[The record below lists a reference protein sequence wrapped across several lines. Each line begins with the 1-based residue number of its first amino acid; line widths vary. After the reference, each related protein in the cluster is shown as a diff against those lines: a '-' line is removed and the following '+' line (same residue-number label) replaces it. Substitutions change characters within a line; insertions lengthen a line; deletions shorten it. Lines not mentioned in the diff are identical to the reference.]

1 MIDVADIE
9 SDDELCG
16 DRHMPVRLRGLVA
29 AAEIAG
35 SAPDGSSSDRNEF
48 GFYSDFSGDTGNLR
62 GIRSCVDGFKVAL
75 EPSFR

>member
-1 MIDVADIE
+1 MADIE

-48 GFYSDFSGDTGNLR
+48 GFAITSHPCRQFVNCAKNRDR
-62 GIRSCVDGFKVAL
+62 
-75 EPSFR
+75 

>member
-1 MIDVADIE
+1 MADIE

-16 DRHMPVRLRGLVA
+16 DRHMPVRLRGFVA

-48 GFYSDFSGDTGNLR
+48 GFAITSHPGRQFV
-62 GIRSCVDGFKVAL
+62 SCAKNRD
-75 EPSFR
+75 R